1 MTVSSDPLQE
11 QVLGNIFSTTNRSLL
26 SIVIQLAGVFITR
39 LFLFKIVIKHNFIKS
54 VDELLDDQIYLL
66 RKPPFQTRNT
76 NEDEKNLI
84 INNFIKSISN
94 KTDEILD
101 PKDLNLSKDH
111 PLLWSNSLISKSWYN
126 LQKNNL

>member
-1 MTVSSDPLQE
+1 MTVSSTL
-11 QVLGNIFSTTNRSLL
+11 FRSKFLEIYFHNKPQL
-26 SIVIQLAGVFITR
+26 IIDSYPIGWGFYNSVIS
-39 LFLFKIVIKHNFIKS
+39 FKIVIKHNFIKS

>member
-1 MTVSSDPLQE
+1 M
-11 QVLGNIFSTTNRSLL
+11 
-26 SIVIQLAGVFITR
+26 
-39 LFLFKIVIKHNFIKS
+39 
-54 VDELLDDQIYLL
+54 LDDQIYLL